1 MRNNRKNN
9 RGPREIRTCITVTAA
24 ECNDNPDKMVR
35 RFIKKVKNDGIVEEF
50 RSRAT
55 YMKPSES
62 RRLKKAAER
71 KKIEKANKQRQ
82 ALLIPRDKKRSK
94 SKARR

>member
-1 MRNNRKNN
+1 MRHGNNN
-9 RGPREIRTCITVTAA
+9 RGPREIRTRITVTAA

-35 RFIKKVKNDGIVEEF
+35 RFTKKVKNEGILEEA
-50 RSRAT
+50 RNRAT
-55 YMKPSES
+55 YTKPSEV

-82 ALLIPRDKKRSK
+82 ALLIPRDIRR